1 MALFKSRQ
9 EIVSRA
15 FIGPPRQHVIIRD
28 FFWFPILQ
36 TPTSYNFFS
45 LFFLYKEVKHYLMER
60 VLRWG
65 DGQNAGD

>member
-1 MALFKSRQ
+1 MALFKSRH

-15 FIGPPRQHVIIRD
+15 FIEPPRQHVISSR
-28 FFWFPILQ
+28 FPILQ

-45 LFFLYKEVKHYLMER
+45 LFFLYNEVKHYLMER